1 MRFGFL
7 INEVLT
13 GLRRNVTMTVAMILT
28 TAISIGLFGGGLLVV
43 RLADSSRNIYL
54 DRVESQ
60 VFLTNDVSA
69 NDPTCDADPC
79 KALRKQIEDR
89 DDVKSVRFLNRDDA
103 YDDAIKKFPQYKD
116 VAGKDAFPASFIVK
130 LDDPEQHKEFD
141 DAIVGQPGV
150 LNVLNQKDLIDRL
163 FAVLDGLSNAAFAV
177 ALVQAVG
184 AILLIANM
192 VQVAAYT
199 RRTEVGIM
207 RLVGASRWY
216 TQLPFLVE
224 AMLAAFIGVV
234 IAILGLIMVRAL
246 FLEKALNQF
255 YQANLI
261 ARIDY
266 ADILYIAPILLFV
279 GVAMAG
285 VTGVRHAASVRAAL
299 AVAKKKVDEATR
311 RNNQVVA
318 TNRKAR
324 HNYSILETFEAGVA
338 LMGTEVKSLRD
349 GQASLADA
357 FATVDDGE
365 IWLRNLHIPEYHAGS
380 WTNHAPRRNRKLLLH
395 RSQIDNLIGK
405 IRDGNLT
412 LVPLSLYFTDGKVK
426 VELALARG
434 KQTHDKRQ
442 DMAKRDADR
451 EVTRELGRRAK
462 GMT

>member
-7 INEVLT
+7 VSEVLT

-43 RLADSSRNIYL
+43 RLADSSRAIYL

-69 NDPTCDADPC
+69 NDPTCDSDPC

-103 YDDAIKKFPQYKD
+103 YNDAIRKFPQYKD

-130 LDDPEQHKEFD
+130 LDNPEQHKEFD
-141 DAIVGQPGV
+141 NALIGAPGV
-150 LNVLNQKDLIDRL
+150 LNVTNQKDLIDRL

-207 RLVGASRWY
+207 RLVGATRWY

-224 AMLAAFIGVV
+224 AMLAALIGVV
-234 IAILGLIMVRAL
+234 ISILGLIVVRAW
-246 FLEKALNQF
+246 FLEDALRQF

-261 ARIDY
+261 ARVDY
-266 ADILYIAPILLFV
+266 ADILYISPILLLTAL
-279 GVAMAG
+279 AMAG
-285 VTGVRHAASVRAAL
+285 VTAYATLRLYVR
-299 AVAKKKVDEATR
+299 D
-311 RNNQVVA
+311 
-318 TNRKAR
+318 
-324 HNYSILETFEAGVA
+324 
-338 LMGTEVKSLRD
+338 
-349 GQASLADA
+349 
-357 FATVDDGE
+357 
-365 IWLRNLHIPEYHAGS
+365 
-380 WTNHAPRRNRKLLLH
+380 
-395 RSQIDNLIGK
+395 
-405 IRDGNLT
+405 
-412 LVPLSLYFTDGKVK
+412 
-426 VELALARG
+426 
-434 KQTHDKRQ
+434 
-442 DMAKRDADR
+442 
-451 EVTRELGRRAK
+451 
-462 GMT
+462 

>member
-89 DDVKSVRFLNRDDA
+89 GDVKSVRFLNRDQA
-103 YDDAIKKFPQYKD
+103 YEDAIKKFPQYKD

-130 LDDPEQHKEFD
+130 LDDPEQHKQFD
-141 DAIVGQPGV
+141 QSLVGQPGV

-163 FAVLDGLSNAAFAV
+163 FAVLDGLSSAAFAV
-177 ALVQAVG
+177 ALVQAIG

-224 AMLAAFIGVV
+224 AMLAAFLGVV
-234 IAILGLIMVRAL
+234 IAIIGLIVVRAL

-285 VTGVRHAASVRAAL
+285 VTGYATLRLYVRR
-299 AVAKKKVDEATR
+299 
-311 RNNQVVA
+311 
-318 TNRKAR
+318 
-324 HNYSILETFEAGVA
+324 
-338 LMGTEVKSLRD
+338 
-349 GQASLADA
+349 
-357 FATVDDGE
+357 
-365 IWLRNLHIPEYHAGS
+365 
-380 WTNHAPRRNRKLLLH
+380 
-395 RSQIDNLIGK
+395 
-405 IRDGNLT
+405 
-412 LVPLSLYFTDGKVK
+412 
-426 VELALARG
+426 
-434 KQTHDKRQ
+434 
-442 DMAKRDADR
+442 
-451 EVTRELGRRAK
+451 
-462 GMT
+462 